1 MTCTYWRNREM
12 LMDLLMVFTSLIAF
26 FIVFLM
32 VWNLFES

>member
-1 MTCTYWRNREM
+1 MTCTYLRNREM
-12 LMDLLMVFTSLIAF
+12 LMDNLMVFISLIAF